1 MAQMRYGGRGLADGI
16 GEMLAAAKSK
26 QPEMVVSSR
35 NARVWH
41 EVAEPAASEHTDA
54 VYTVAGTG
62 GSQVVVY
69 VDANIWATE
78 LGLQAEFLR
87 LKMNL
92 KLSEVAGAGAD
103 PEPIKKLR
111 FAASKEKY
119 RGKRACDVSVETQ
132 LLDEGMHFE
141 GDPVALS
148 SEEEAEV
155 DRACSSIEDAKLR
168 RAAADAM
175 RAGLE
180 LRKGQVGSVEA

>member
-1 MAQMRYGGRGLADGI
+1 MAQMRYGGRGLGDGI
-16 GEMLAAAKSK
+16 GEMISAARSR
-26 QPEMVVSSR
+26 QPEMVVSAR
-35 NARVWH
+35 NAQAWH
-41 EVAEPAASEHTDA
+41 EIAEPAASQHTDA

-92 KLSEVAGAGAD
+92 KLAEGAGEGAD
-103 PEPIKKLR
+103 PEPIKRLR

-119 RGKRACDVSVETQ
+119 RGKRACDVSVEAQ
-132 LLDEGMHFE
+132 LLDEGMHFTGE
-141 GDPVALS
+141 PAALS
-148 SEEEAEV
+148 AEEAAEV
-155 DRACSSIEDAKLR
+155 EEACAAIEDPRLR
-168 RAAADAM
+168 RAALDAM

-180 LRKGQVGSVEA
+180 LQKGQANSN

>member
-1 MAQMRYGGRGLADGI
+1 MAQMRMGGRGLSDGI
-16 GEMLAAAKSK
+16 GEMLSSVRSR
-26 QPEMVVSSR
+26 QPEMVVSAR
-35 NARVWH
+35 NAKVWR
-41 EVAEPAASEHTDA
+41 EVAEPAAFEHTDA
-54 VYTVAGTG
+54 VYTVAGTA

-92 KLSEVAGAGAD
+92 KLSEGAGVGAD

-119 RGKRACDVSVETQ
+119 RGKRPCDVSVEKQ

-141 GDPVALS
+141 GDPVELS
-148 SEEEAEV
+148 AEEEAEV
-155 DRACSSIEDAKLR
+155 EAACASIEDARLR
-168 RAAADAM
+168 KAAVDAM
-175 RAGLE
+175 KAGLS
-180 LRKGQVGSVEA
+180 LQKGQS

>member
-1 MAQMRYGGRGLADGI
+1 MAQMRYGGRGLGDGI
-16 GEMLAAAKSK
+16 GEMLSAVKSK
-26 QPEMVVSSR
+26 QPEMVISAR
-35 NARVWH
+35 NAKVWH

-92 KLSEVAGAGAD
+92 KLSEGAGAGAD
-103 PEPIKKLR
+103 PEPIKRLR

-132 LLDEGMHFE
+132 LLDEGMHFAGE
-141 GDPVALS
+141 PVELS
-148 SEEEAEV
+148 AAEQQEVEEAC
-155 DRACSSIEDAKLR
+155 ASIEDARLR
-168 RAAADAM
+168 RAAIDAM
-175 RAGLE
+175 KAGLE
-180 LRKGQVGSVEA
+180 LRKGQKN